1 MVRLIVVKVIIIL
14 SDKGTACSI
23 AVLENYTDCSIYGK
37 YVAGFIMINEHGNTT
52 FSKRINQAA
61 VVSLQ
66 T

>member
-37 YVAGFIMINEHGNTT
+37 YVAGFIIINEGNTT

-61 VVSLQ
+61 VVSLLN
-66 T
+66 